1 MATFTNTTKNTST
14 FTNIQNPHGL
24 YYILT
29 DTPDYVLVG
38 NDEDEFLIWD
48 DFVTSYKNLT
58 KN

>member
-1 MATFTNTTKNTST
+1 MATFVNTNKNVST
-14 FTNIQNPHGL
+14 IANVQNSHGL

-29 DTPDYVLVG
+29 DVPDYVMVG
-38 NDEDEFLIWD
+38 SSEDEYLIWD